1 MRKTAIVNTESEYI
15 KMITIQELSTL
26 LRSTPVGRVPAETRV
41 LVLKMLGACWTEFAG
56 STESKMAY
64 WKAVREEGADDLV
77 WDPPIL
83 SFTVERHGAMVLG
96 SSRAEKQEWRFDL
109 EHKTAQH
116 CTAGFRQM
124 RPSAPR
130 LNVKPVAARVCEA
143 VRQGPNANSDLVSQ
157 GIIVWKGDHVLVR
170 HGELIPNNG
179 YHQMTISGRRKRFRT
194 ELKSLMAA
202 LGWEL
207 VDVGRVLTFKR
218 RREPLK
224 LVTPAPA

>member
-1 MRKTAIVNTESEYI
+1 MN
-15 KMITIQELSTL
+15 TIQELATL
-26 LRSTPVGRVPAETRV
+26 LRSTPVGLMPAETRMQV
-41 LVLKMLGACWTEFAG
+41 RKMLGACWTEFAG

-96 SSRAEKQEWRFDL
+96 SSRVEKQEWKLDL
-109 EHKTAQH
+109 QHKTAQH

-130 LNVKPVAARVCEA
+130 LNVKPVAARVCET

-157 GIIVWKGDHVLVR
+157 GILVWNGDHALVR
-170 HGELIPNNG
+170 HGEIIPNNG
-179 YHQMTISGRRKRFRT
+179 PAMTISGRRKRFRA
-194 ELKSLMAA
+194 ELKSLIAA

-218 RREPLK
+218 HPQPLK
-224 LVTPAPA
+224 LVTPAPS